1 MNINNNL
8 IKIINSTTKIE
19 NYLDYEYLIYLLRK
33 NYKKLIFLGNKRNHD
48 VDNQNI
54 SQNKIFAKLNCI
66 NNNNFQNN
74 TKNKL
79 LEINNDLKKQYC
91 LKNNKNFESNNL
103 NKKQFIIE
111 NTINENN
118 IDSLTLNQFIK
129 KNKINI
135 IDKEFFDTQKKV
147 IKYNKKV
154 YVNKYTIK
162 KKIKKKKNNNGK
174 NKRSSKYRGVSKNG
188 QNWQVIMMSK
198 KNKPYIGTYNSEEI
212 AARIYDIA
220 SIKKNG
226 INAKTNFLY
235 NSEQIERIFKINI
248 DFKSKNISKD
258 ISELIK

>member
-129 KNKINI
+129 KNKIH
-135 IDKEFFDTQKKV
+135 FFL
-147 IKYNKKV
+147 
-154 YVNKYTIK
+154 
-162 KKIKKKKNNNGK
+162 
-174 NKRSSKYRGVSKNG
+174 S
-188 QNWQVIMMSK
+188 
-198 KNKPYIGTYNSEEI
+198 
-212 AARIYDIA
+212 
-220 SIKKNG
+220 
-226 INAKTNFLY
+226 
-235 NSEQIERIFKINI
+235 
-248 DFKSKNISKD
+248 
-258 ISELIK
+258 